1 MYGKQN
7 IAVFRYALELYTQ
20 VLAIRANAV
29 KAAAN
34 GATRSEPTVTTFSVW
49 GICCPHNIEGYH
61 EMILNSELFLM
72 YISFT

>member
-49 GICCPHNIEGYH
+49 GTFWEFFTLI
-61 EMILNSELFLM
+61 ILKGIM
-72 YISFT
+72 K

>member
-34 GATRSEPTVTTFSVW
+34 GATRSEPTVTTFSVYM
-49 GICCPHNIEGYH
+49 GDLLP
-61 EMILNSELFLM
+61 S
-72 YISFT
+72 